1 MQAPSDGRSEA
12 GPGFTCF
19 ALSPVLSVGDSNI
32 PNVVTGQNETLS
44 ATSTA
49 GTAGVF
55 R

>member
-1 MQAPSDGRSEA
+1 MQAPSDGWSEA

-32 PNVVTGQNETLS
+32 PNVAGQNETVS